1 MKRIID
7 LKKQT
12 IFIAVDQGFA
22 ARYLLRTDIFK
33 VLKKSGA
40 RIVILTPNA
49 DEEYFV
55 KEFADNNIFIEPINM
70 KAYKEYSRDK
80 VQTFLHQ
87 VRWFVMNGNMDL
99 HTVNM
104 RYNIHKNIRKKG
116 TFKRKIYN
124 FIFDICVFI
133 LRRSKILRQLEIKFE
148 SRFFTP
154 TVHARLFKKY
164 CPEKLLITSLG
175 FFGHDHYLMREAKA
189 NGAKVISAILS
200 WDNTS
205 SKGMP
210 GAIADHVIAWSET
223 MKEELIGYSDVRPDK
238 IFVGGIAHF
247 DYHYQKEN
255 FWSREKFYSCFGLD
269 PNRKTIFFAPKSP
282 NKYPW
287 NPDIVESIAK
297 AIEEDRFIYPCQL
310 LVRLHPLNFRVKDGD
325 FRFKEDTAKHMAL
338 KERYKHLFYDIPE
351 ILSKKLPVDMPDSEM
366 SKISTILNNADVM
379 LSYFSTMMLEASI
392 FNLPMINVAFYAHNM
407 YLDKKD
413 LQVVQSPHIRR
424 ILETSNILTAYNI
437 NELVDGVNTYLKDRE
452 LVAAGRKALW
462 ENECSYNAGNAGRN
476 IGDFISQL

>member
-1 MKRIID
+1 MSKQ
-7 LKKQT
+7 KQT
-12 IFIAVDQGFA
+12 LFIAVEQGFA
-22 ARYLLRTDIFK
+22 SRYLLRTDIFK
-33 VLKKSGA
+33 VLKNSGA

-55 KEFADNNIFIEPINM
+55 KEFKDDNVFIEPINL
-70 KAYKEYSRDK
+70 KAYKEYSRGK

-116 TFKRKIYN
+116 TLKRKIYN
-124 FIFDICVFI
+124 SFFDLCVFI
-133 LRRSKILRQLEIKFE
+133 LRKSKMLRQLEIKLE

-154 TVHARLFKKY
+154 TIHAHLFKKY
-164 CPEKLLITSLG
+164 QPDKFLITSIGYFG
-175 FFGHDHYLMREAKA
+175 FDHYLMREAKA
-189 NGAKVISAILS
+189 HGAKIISVILS

-210 GAIADHVIAWSET
+210 GAIVDHVIAWSET
-223 MKEELIGYSDVRPDK
+223 MKEELIGYLDVRPDK
-238 IFVGGIAHF
+238 IFVGGIAYF
-247 DYHYQKEN
+247 DYHYRKEN
-255 FWSREKFYSCFGLD
+255 FWAKDKLYSYFELNPD
-269 PNRKTIFFAPKSP
+269 RKIIFFAPKSP

-297 AIEEDRFIYPCQL
+297 AIGEDRFVYPCQL
-310 LVRLHPLNFRVKDGD
+310 LVRLHPLNFRVKDGN
-325 FRFKEDTAKHMAL
+325 FRFKEDTYRHMAL
-338 KERYKHLFYDIPE
+338 KEKYKHLYYDIPE
-351 ILSKKLPVDMPDSEM
+351 ILSKRLPMDMPSNEM
-366 SKISTILNNADVM
+366 FKISAILSNADIM

-392 FNLPMINVAFYAHNM
+392 FNLPIINVAFYAHNM

-413 LQVVQSPHIRR
+413 LQVIQSPHIRR

-437 NELVDGVNTYLKDRE
+437 DELVDGVNAYLKNRE
-452 LVAAGRKALW
+452 LDAAGRKALW
-462 ENECSYNAGNAGRN
+462 MKECSYNAGYAGGE
-476 IGDFISQL
+476 IGEFIFQL